1 MSSNGESS
9 AASAGDYSERLG
21 LETSI
26 LQTLCLTVNATGSEI
41 KYKIIDTLSEDDF
54 YFPANKSIFVALIEM
69 HRRGD
74 YVVYTNL
81 EEELRHQSIDIP
93 EDLYIE
99 DLFQGTIPEL
109 SDVGKWVTRLKEWSR
124 TALNT
129 PGPTPKVALAKIV
142 KASTSSSDVDVTRI
156 SMEPEAPKPVPKS
169 KKASEAVRKEP
180 DAPAP
185 KVTKAPKP
193 VLSSEG
199 EDWGDYLDDLA
210 SQQVKSFE
218 TGFKG
223 FDEDAGGIST
233 GVLLLVDQEP
243 VRRSGF
249 LKQLTD
255 QIAAKTKVP
264 CLFVSFD
271 ATKAALRVRTLSRL
285 SGVPAKDIEKGR
297 LKKDSTEWESV
308 ERNGRKAAAWLKRVF
323 VVEAGDAI
331 GLDSIRDMCRQL
343 TNGSEDANGLIVID
357 NLDKLNQG
365 NTGRSLI
372 PDLKALSD
380 SQDVLVVAATMNR
393 KLLADDDADYAA
405 QMAGGDT
412 GVRLEITPAGES
424 ETTTVRFK
432 YQSTI
437 HRFTEQ

>member
-1 MSSNGESS
+1 
-9 AASAGDYSERLG
+9 
-21 LETSI
+21 
-26 LQTLCLTVNATGSEI
+26 LTVNATGSEI

-54 YFPANKSIFVALIEM
+54 FFPVNKSIFVALIEM

-81 EEELRHQSIDIP
+81 EEELRHQSVDIP

-99 DLFQGTIPEL
+99 DFFQGTIPEL
-109 SDVGKWVTRLKEWSR
+109 SEVGKWVTRLKEWSR
-124 TALNT
+124 MPLSA
-129 PGPTPKVALAKIV
+129 PGPAPKRSLPKAV
-142 KASTSSSDVDVTRI
+142 KAATSSPDVDATRV
-156 SMEPEAPKPVPKS
+156 SSKPGVRKPAPKPE
-169 KKASEAVRKEP
+169 KASKPVAAKRE
-180 DAPAP
+180 APAP

-210 SQQVKSFE
+210 SQQGKNFE

-223 FDEDAGGIST
+223 LDEDAGGIST
-233 GVLLLVDQEP
+233 GVMLLVDQEQE
-243 VRRSGF
+243 RRSGF
-249 LKQLTD
+249 LKQLAD

-264 CLFVSFD
+264 CLFLSFD
-271 ATKAALRVRTLSRL
+271 APKTALRIRTLSRL

-297 LKKDSTEWESV
+297 LKKDSSEWESV
-308 ERNGRKAAAWLKRVF
+308 ERNGRKAAGWLKRVF
-323 VVEAGDAI
+323 VVEADKDM

-343 TNGSEDANGLIVID
+343 TNGSEEDATGLIVID

-365 NTGRSLI
+365 SSGRSLI
-372 PDLKALSD
+372 PELKKLSD
-380 SQDVLVVAATMNR
+380 SQDVLVVAATVNR
-393 KLLADDDADYAA
+393 ELLADTEADFTA

-412 GVRLEITPAGES
+412 GVRLEFTPAGES

-432 YQSTI
+432 YQPTI
-437 HRFTEQ
+437 HKFTEQ